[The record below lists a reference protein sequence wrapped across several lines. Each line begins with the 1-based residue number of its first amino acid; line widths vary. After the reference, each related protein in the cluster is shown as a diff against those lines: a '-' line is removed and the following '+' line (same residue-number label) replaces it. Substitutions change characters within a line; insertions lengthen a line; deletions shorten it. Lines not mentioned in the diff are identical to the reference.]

1 MMTLVFWI
9 IKASKSGIGFIQ
21 YIYKWNKVFEKEPLY
36 SDVISLSFTNQLY
49 PYWQNNSGPLKK
61 YDFADDKL
69 HEHENIRISTQKMKF
84 SSKDFFS
91 NGDQIRSCLW
101 TWLYLL
107 KKSMKEN
114 LIFCVVYANWMRL
127 VSSNNNN
134 KERKKWT
141 THCGRNSVSID
152 IEGSFSEKPRRSLN
166 NFWDVRFLK
175 F

>member
-1 MMTLVFWI
+1 MILIFRI

-21 YIYKWNKVFEKEPLY
+21 YIYKRNKVFEKEPLCC
-36 SDVISLSFTNQLY
+36 DMISLSFTNQLY
-49 PYWQNNSGPLKK
+49 PYWQNNSEPLKK

-69 HEHENIRISTQKMKF
+69 HEHENIRISAQKMKF

-91 NGDQIRSCLW
+91 NGDQTRSFLRIW
-101 TWLYLL
+101 SYLL

-114 LIFCVVYANWMRL
+114 LIFCVLYANWIRL

-134 KERKKWT
+134 KERKKRT
-141 THCGRNSVSID
+141 THCGRNSIVSID
-152 IEGSFSEKPRRSLN
+152 IEGSCSEKPRRSLN
-166 NFWDVRFLK
+166 NFWDIKFLK